1 MTQYHDVKTQ
11 FDEGKEQLP
20 GMEQQ
25 IEDLEKEKRELEVG
39 WSHAIKVLRS
49 KFALKSAVHCECN

>member
-11 FDEGKEQLP
+11 FDEGKEQLH

-25 IEDLEKEKRELEVG
+25 IEDLDKEKRELKVG
-39 WSHAIKVLRS
+39 WCHAIRVKDLC
-49 KFALKSAVHCECN
+49 LH